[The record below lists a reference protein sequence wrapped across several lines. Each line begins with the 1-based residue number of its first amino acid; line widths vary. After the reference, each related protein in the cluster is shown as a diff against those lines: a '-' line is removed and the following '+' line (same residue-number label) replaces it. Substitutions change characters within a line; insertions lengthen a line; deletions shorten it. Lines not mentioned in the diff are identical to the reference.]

1 MLPYLNLVVLR
12 NWEDVK
18 CAIDWLTA
26 SGIEIKK
33 LDIARQ
39 KPVIEVSDDASNH
52 LRDNE
57 KAVCYGREQGKNR
70 YQLMVGKVRVEWL
83 AGVA

>member
-1 MLPYLNLVVLR
+1 MLPHMNLVIQR
-12 NWEDVK
+12 NWDAVK
-18 CAIDWLTA
+18 TVVDWLTA

-33 LDIARQ
+33 IDLARH

-52 LRDNE
+52 LREHE
-57 KAVCYGREQGKNR
+57 KAVCYGREQGRNR
-70 YQLMVGKVRVEWL
+70 YQLMVGCVRVEWL